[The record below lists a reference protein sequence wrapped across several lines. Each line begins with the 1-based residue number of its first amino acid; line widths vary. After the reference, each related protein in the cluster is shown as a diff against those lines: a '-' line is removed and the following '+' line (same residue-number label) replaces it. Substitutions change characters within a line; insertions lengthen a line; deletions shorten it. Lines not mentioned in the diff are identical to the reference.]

1 MAGMRRRY
9 DLEKLISE
17 GNIPVIQQL
26 PDDINVNQLK
36 WGLRG
41 KLESLNAI
49 TLEGQEIASVDNY
62 PMIEEQIQRLESLL
76 DQEILSLKNE
86 ILKIYQLQAGQ
97 KSEWSMIE
105 VEQQKKQ
112 EEREVQLTE
121 ELQNKWQDVLEKIN
135 NVPQAIE
142 EQLQLQQ
149 SAFIQEISGIIS
161 ELAVLRQ
168 DKEHWEKK
176 QEERESQLTK
186 ELQDKWQEV
195 LGKMDAFPQGIEEQL
210 QLQQSIFM
218 QEISTIISELVVLQQ
233 DKEQREREQIAA
245 EVRQLMD
252 EMEAHMLEEVER
264 QKKQE
269 ERESQLTKELQNKWQ
284 DVLGKIDA
292 FPQGIE
298 EQLQQQQ
305 SVFMQEVSR
314 IISELT
320 VLQQDKEQREREQ
333 TAGNNVEWN
342 VTEEIRHLMDEM
354 EFYMLEEAERQK
366 KQEERE
372 AQLTKELQDKWQ
384 NVLGKIDTFPQGI
397 EEQLQQQQSVFMQ
410 EFSRIISE
418 LAVLQQDKE
427 QRERE
432 QTVTGNTGWNVAEEV
447 RHLIDEMGVHMLEE
461 AERQKKQEEREAQL
475 TKELQD
481 KWQDVLG
488 KIDAFPQGIEEQLQL
503 QQSVFMQEI
512 SRIIS
517 ELAVL
522 QQDKEQGGE
531 EKTAGNNVEWNV
543 AEEIRHL
550 MDEMKAHMF
559 EEGERQKKQE
569 ERKSQLTN
577 ELQNKW
583 QDVLGKIDGF
593 PQAIE
598 EQLQQQQSV
607 FMQEVSGKIDAF
619 PQAIEEQ
626 LQLQQSVFMQEV
638 SGRIEAFPQGI
649 KEQLQ
654 QQQSVFMQEISRII
668 SELAVLQQ
676 DKEQGGKEQTAGN
689 NAEWNVAEEIRHLM
703 DEMKDHMLEESERQK
718 KQEERKSQLTNELQ
732 NKWQDVLGKI
742 DGFPQAIEEQ
752 LQQQQSVFIQDVL
765 GKIDGFPQAIEEQ
778 LQQQQSVFMQ
788 EFSRIIS
795 ELTVLQQDK
804 EQREREQT
812 AGNNAEWNV
821 TKEIRH
827 LMDEMEFYMLEE
839 SERQK
844 KQEERE
850 AQLTKE
856 LQDKWQDVLGKL
868 DAFPQGI
875 EEQLQL
881 QQSVFMQEISRIIS
895 ELTVLQQDKEQEGKE
910 QAAEKNLEWNVAEEI
925 RHLMDEMKAHMF
937 EEGER
942 QKKQEERESQLTKEL
957 QNKWQDVLGKL
968 DAFPQGIEEQ
978 LQQQQ
983 SIFMP
988 EISTIISEL
997 AVLRQDK
1004 EQLQLQQSVFM
1015 QEISRIISELT
1026 VLQQDKEQGGEEK
1039 TAGNNAEWNVAEEI
1053 RYLMD
1058 EMKAHMLEESERQK
1072 KQEERKSQL
1081 TNELQNKWQDVL
1093 GKIEGFPQAI
1103 EEQLQLQQSVFM
1115 QEVSGKI
1122 DAFPQAI
1129 EEQLQLQQSVFMQ
1142 EVSGKIDAFPQAIE
1156 EQLQQQQSVFMQDVL
1171 GKIDAFPQGI
1181 EEQLQLQQDKE
1192 QREREQ
1198 IAAEIRHL
1206 MDEMKAHMLEESE
1219 RQKKQEERESQL
1231 TKELQDKW
1239 QGVLGKLEAFPQGIE
1254 EQLQQ
1259 QQSIFMPEISTIIS
1273 ELAVLRQDKEQLQLQ
1288 QSVFMQEISRI
1299 ISELTV
1305 LQQDKEQGGEEK
1317 TAGNNAEWNVAEEIR
1332 YLMDEMKAHM
1342 LEESERQKKQEE
1354 RKSQL
1359 TNELQN
1365 KWQDVLGKIEGFPQ
1379 AIEEQLQ
1386 LQQSVFM
1393 QEVSGKIDA
1402 FPQAIEE
1409 QLQLQ
1414 QSVFMQEVSGKIDAF
1429 PQAIEEQL
1437 QQQQSVFMQDVLG
1450 KIDAFPQGIE
1460 EQLQLQQDKEQR
1472 EREQIAA
1479 EIRHLMGEMK
1489 AHMLEESE
1497 RQKKQEERESQL
1509 TKELQDKWQGVLGKL
1524 EAFPQGIEEQLQ
1536 LQQSIFMPEISTII
1550 SELAVLRQD
1559 KEQLQLQQS
1568 VFMQDVLGKLEAFP
1582 QGIEEQLQLQQSI
1595 FMPEISTIISELA
1608 VLRQDKEQLQLQ
1620 QSEFMQEISR
1630 IISELTV
1637 LQQDKEQGEKE
1648 QIAGKN
1654 LEWSV
1659 VEETRHLMGEMK
1671 AHMFEEG
1678 ERQEKQ
1684 EERESQLTKELQDKW
1699 QDVLGKLEAFP
1710 QGIEERLQLQQ
1721 SVFMQ
1726 DVSGKIDVFPQAIE
1740 EQLQQQQSLIMQEV
1754 SRIISELAVLQQ
1766 DKEQGEKEETTGKNL
1781 EWNVAEEIH
1790 HLMDE
1795 MKAHMLEEGER
1806 QRKQEERESQL
1817 ANELQSK
1824 WQDVLGKIDAFP
1836 QEIEEQL
1843 QQSVFMQGISRIIS
1857 ELTVLQ
1863 QDKERWERE
1872 EKVGDNMEWNVEEEV
1887 RHLKDEMGAI
1897 RHMLEEVAEY
1907 SRRLTEISQQK
1918 DLISGEVSLLKAEL
1932 IALRKTQEQANEQ
1945 IEQQHSIEESVVCP
1959 QMIKAQ
1965 LQQQQG
1971 NMLNYE
1977 ILSLKEELA
1986 FIRELYENR
1995 LKRKKRR
2002 H

>member
-62 PMIEEQIQRLESLL
+62 PMIKEQIQRLESLL

-149 SAFIQEISGIIS
+149 SVFIQEISGIIS

-195 LGKMDAFPQGIEEQL
+195 LGKMDAFPQGIEER
-210 QLQQSIFM
+210 LQQSIFM

-245 EVRQLMD
+245 EVRHLMN
-252 EMEAHMLEEVER
+252 EMKAHMLEEVER

-305 SVFMQEVSR
+305 SVFMQEISR

-320 VLQQDKEQREREQ
+320 VLQQDKEQGGKEQ

-354 EFYMLEEAERQK
+354 EFYMLEEADRQK

-372 AQLTKELQDKWQ
+372 SQLTKELQNKWQ
-384 NVLGKIDTFPQGI
+384 DVLGKIDTFPQGI

-418 LAVLQQDKE
+418 LTVLQQDKE

-517 ELAVL
+517 ELTVL
-522 QQDKEQGGE
+522 QQDKEQGE
-531 EKTAGNNVEWNV
+531 
-543 AEEIRHL
+543 
-550 MDEMKAHMF
+550 
-559 EEGERQKKQE
+559 
-569 ERKSQLTN
+569 
-577 ELQNKW
+577 
-583 QDVLGKIDGF
+583 
-593 PQAIE
+593 
-598 EQLQQQQSV
+598 
-607 FMQEVSGKIDAF
+607 
-619 PQAIEEQ
+619 
-626 LQLQQSVFMQEV
+626 
-638 SGRIEAFPQGI
+638 
-649 KEQLQ
+649 
-654 QQQSVFMQEISRII
+654 
-668 SELAVLQQ
+668 
-676 DKEQGGKEQTAGN
+676 KEQTAGKN
-689 NAEWNVAEEIRHLM
+689 MEWNVAEEIRHLM

-752 LQQQQSVFIQDVL
+752 LQLQQSVFMQEVSGKIDAFPQAIEEQLQQQQSVFIQDVL

-778 LQQQQSVFMQ
+778 LQLQQSEFMQEISRIISELTVLQQDKEQGGEEQTAGKNMEWNVAEEIRHLMDEMKDHMLEESERQKKQEERKSQLTNELQNKWQDVLGKIDGFPQAIEEQLQLQQSVFMQEVSGKIDGFPQAIEEQLQLQQSVFMQEVSGKIDALPQAIEEQLQLQQSVFMQDVLGKIDAFPQGIEEQLQLQQSVFIQDISGKIDVFPQAIEEQLQQQQSVFMQ
-788 EFSRIIS
+788 DISGKIDAFPQAIEEQLQLQQSVFMQEISRIIS

-856 LQDKWQDVLGKL
+856 LQDKWQDVLGKI

-895 ELTVLQQDKEQEGKE
+895 ELTVLQQDKEQREKE
-910 QAAEKNLEWNVAEEI
+910 QTAEKNLEWNVAEEI

-1058 EMKAHMLEESERQK
+1058 EMKVHMLEEGERQK
-1072 KQEERKSQL
+1072 KQEECKSQL

-1103 EEQLQLQQSVFM
+1103 E
-1115 QEVSGKI
+1115 
-1122 DAFPQAI
+1122 
-1129 EEQLQLQQSVFMQ
+1129 
-1142 EVSGKIDAFPQAIE
+1142 
-1156 EQLQQQQSVFMQDVL
+1156 
-1171 GKIDAFPQGI
+1171 
-1181 EEQLQLQQDKE
+1181 
-1192 QREREQ
+1192 
-1198 IAAEIRHL
+1198 
-1206 MDEMKAHMLEESE
+1206 
-1219 RQKKQEERESQL
+1219 
-1231 TKELQDKW
+1231 
-1239 QGVLGKLEAFPQGIE
+1239 
-1254 EQLQQ
+1254 
-1259 QQSIFMPEISTIIS
+1259 
-1273 ELAVLRQDKEQLQLQ
+1273 
-1288 QSVFMQEISRI
+1288 
-1299 ISELTV
+1299 
-1305 LQQDKEQGGEEK
+1305 
-1317 TAGNNAEWNVAEEIR
+1317 
-1332 YLMDEMKAHM
+1332 
-1342 LEESERQKKQEE
+1342 
-1354 RKSQL
+1354 
-1359 TNELQN
+1359 
-1365 KWQDVLGKIEGFPQ
+1365 
-1379 AIEEQLQ
+1379 
-1386 LQQSVFM
+1386 
-1393 QEVSGKIDA
+1393 
-1402 FPQAIEE
+1402 
-1409 QLQLQ
+1409 
-1414 QSVFMQEVSGKIDAF
+1414 
-1429 PQAIEEQL
+1429 
-1437 QQQQSVFMQDVLG
+1437 
-1450 KIDAFPQGIE
+1450 
-1460 EQLQLQQDKEQR
+1460 
-1472 EREQIAA
+1472 
-1479 EIRHLMGEMK
+1479 
-1489 AHMLEESE
+1489 
-1497 RQKKQEERESQL
+1497 
-1509 TKELQDKWQGVLGKL
+1509 
-1524 EAFPQGIEEQLQ
+1524 
-1536 LQQSIFMPEISTII
+1536 
-1550 SELAVLRQD
+1550 
-1559 KEQLQLQQS
+1559 
-1568 VFMQDVLGKLEAFP
+1568 
-1582 QGIEEQLQLQQSI
+1582 
-1595 FMPEISTIISELA
+1595 
-1608 VLRQDKEQLQLQ
+1608 EQLQLQ

-1659 VEETRHLMGEMK
+1659 VEEIRHLMGEMK

-1726 DVSGKIDVFPQAIE
+1726 DVSGKIDAFPQAIE

-1754 SRIISELAVLQQ
+1754 SRIISELTVLQQ
-1766 DKEQGEKEETTGKNL
+1766 DKEQGEKEQTAGKNL
-1781 EWNVAEEIH
+1781 EWNVAEEIR

-1795 MKAHMLEEGER
+1795 MKAHMFEEGER
-1806 QRKQEERESQL
+1806 QEKQEEREAQL
-1817 ANELQSK
+1817 TKGLQDK

-1836 QEIEEQL
+1836 QGIEEQL
-1843 QQSVFMQGISRIIS
+1843 QLQQSIFMQEISRIIS

-1945 IEQQHSIEESVVCP
+1945 IEQQPSIEESVVCP

>member
-86 ILKIYQLQAGQ
+86 MLKIYQLQAGQ

-149 SAFIQEISGIIS
+149 SVFIQEISGIIS

-168 DKEHWEKK
+168 DKEQREKK

-342 VTEEIRHLMDEM
+342 VTEEIHHLMDEM

-418 LAVLQQDKE
+418 LTVLQQDKE

-718 KQEERKSQLTNELQ
+718 NQEDRKSQLTNELQ

-765 GKIDGFPQAIEEQ
+765 GKIDGFPQVIEEQLQQQRVFIQEVSGKIDTFPQGIEEQ

-812 AGNNAEWNV
+812 AGNNAEWNA

-868 DAFPQGI
+868 GAFPQGI
-875 EEQLQL
+875 EKQLQL

-1039 TAGNNAEWNVAEEI
+1039 TAGNNAKWNVAEEI

-1129 EEQLQLQQSVFMQ
+1129 EEQLQ
-1142 EVSGKIDAFPQAIE
+1142 
-1156 EQLQQQQSVFMQDVL
+1156 QQQSVFMQDVL

-1181 EEQLQLQQDKE
+1181 EEQLQLQQ
-1192 QREREQ
+1192 
-1198 IAAEIRHL
+1198 
-1206 MDEMKAHMLEESE
+1206 
-1219 RQKKQEERESQL
+1219 
-1231 TKELQDKW
+1231 
-1239 QGVLGKLEAFPQGIE
+1239 
-1254 EQLQQ
+1254 
-1259 QQSIFMPEISTIIS
+1259 
-1273 ELAVLRQDKEQLQLQ
+1273 
-1288 QSVFMQEISRI
+1288 
-1299 ISELTV
+1299 
-1305 LQQDKEQGGEEK
+1305 
-1317 TAGNNAEWNVAEEIR
+1317 
-1332 YLMDEMKAHM
+1332 
-1342 LEESERQKKQEE
+1342 
-1354 RKSQL
+1354 
-1359 TNELQN
+1359 
-1365 KWQDVLGKIEGFPQ
+1365 
-1379 AIEEQLQ
+1379 
-1386 LQQSVFM
+1386 SVFM

-1409 QLQLQ
+1409 KLQLQ

-1437 QQQQSVFMQDVLG
+1437 QQQQNVFMQDVLG

-1489 AHMLEESE
+1489 AHMFEEGE

-1509 TKELQDKWQGVLGKL
+1509 AKELQDKWQDVLGKL

-1559 KEQLQLQQS
+1559 KEQLQQS

-1659 VEETRHLMGEMK
+1659 VEEMHHLMGEMK

-1699 QDVLGKLEAFP
+1699 QDVLGKLEVFP

-1726 DVSGKIDVFPQAIE
+1726 DVSGKIDAFPQTMEEQLQQQQSVIMQEVSRIISELAVLQQDKELGEKEQTTGKNLEWSVAEEIRHLMGEMKAHMLEESERQKKQEECESQVTKEPQDKWQDVLGKIDAFPQGIEERLQLQQSVFMQGVSGKIDAFPQAIE
-1740 EQLQQQQSLIMQEV
+1740 EQLQQQQSVIMQEV

-1766 DKEQGEKEETTGKNL
+1766 DKEQGEKDQTAGKNL
-1781 EWNVAEEIH
+1781 EWNVAEEIR
-1790 HLMDE
+1790 HLKDE